1 MHSIKWLSV
10 AICLGLACAAATS
23 HAADA
28 VDAAGGAIAARQPA
42 ALVDI
47 ATFQRATIEDLK
59 ASVDAG
65 FDGWWLEAGDQLLLA
80 GSLELARQLLP
91 AAAIR
96 DLGELAPGDLV
107 LHAQGCAESGI
118 APSLVLVDGL
128 TYRLMRQT
136 PHTREA
142 SHLHFAHLGAPEWVD
157 VEPNSVLARRETT
170 QEALQATGTDP
181 SIAALV
187 RQVSPSRWFGD
198 VSALAE
204 FSRSSFNTAQLAAAR
219 AHIAGQ
225 FAALGL
231 AVSEPQFQF
240 TSGTTVIASNVIG
253 RWQGAVTPDDWIV
266 VGGHYDSR
274 QEQASNPANAPGAD
288 DNASGCAGV
297 IEAARVL
304 VKGRPASTIL
314 FMCYAGEEQG
324 LHGSQAHVTQLNNA
338 GELARVRRMANM
350 DMIGWSAT
358 DDLGVL
364 LGTTAV
370 ASNDAVLQEM
380 VAAAQNYV
388 PGLDVFTTRNTCCS
402 DHMPYLNAGRPAVF
416 SIHRGSASAYPHYH
430 RTTDTPAN
438 LGAFAQPMADAIV
451 RMNVA
456 AIAEW
461 SGAYDFLFGDSFA
474 D

>member
-1 MHSIKWLSV
+1 MSLIAAS
-10 AICLGLACAAATS
+10 CLGLACAV
-23 HAADA
+23 
-28 VDAAGGAIAARQPA
+28 VDARASEVSVAPGDSTQPRQSA

-47 ATFQRATIEDLK
+47 AALDRAAIEALK

-65 FDGWWLEAGDQLLLA
+65 FEGWWLEAGDQLLMA
-80 GSLELARQLLP
+80 GSLELARRVLP
-91 AAAIR
+91 ATAIR

-142 SHLHFAHLGAPEWVD
+142 SHQHFSHLGAPEWLD
-157 VEPNSVLARRETT
+157 VTPNSVLARRETSGET
-170 QEALQATGTDP
+170 LQSAGTDP
-181 SIAALV
+181 RVAALV
-187 RQVSPSRWFGD
+187 QQVSAVRWFAD

-204 FSRSSFNTAQLAAAR
+204 FSRSSFNTAQLAEAR

-231 AVSEPQFQF
+231 LVSEPQFQF
-240 TSGTTVIASNVIG
+240 TSGTTVTARNVIG

-274 QEQASNPANAPGAD
+274 QEQASNPNNAPGAD

-297 IEAARVL
+297 MEAARVL
-304 VKGRPASTIL
+304 VKGRPASTIV

-324 LHGSQAHVTQLNNA
+324 LHGSQAHVTQLSSA
-338 GELARVRRMANM
+338 GDLARVRRMANM

-364 LGTTAV
+364 LGTTAP

-461 SGAYDFLFGDSFA
+461 SGAYDFVFGDSFA
-474 D
+474 E